1 MNYLYNQQNKLSNC
15 FILSNYVMNLDL
27 SATALAIYCYLM
39 YIEDRKNYECYP
51 SYKTI
56 GKALKIK
63 SKNTVAKY
71 VAELEEKCLIST
83 EPTEVVLKNGKKAL
97 NNVKPIL
104 AKNIYEKTCAIENY
118 STRANKV
125 FVKSGDD
132 MRLRREFWSK
142 AIAETSALLKDME
155 KAMVLCDI
163 PSKVMNFWT
172 GQVRAIQDL
181 LMNRRNTEHKTYMG

>member
-1 MNYLYNQQNKLSNC
+1 
-15 FILSNYVMNLDL
+15 MNLDL

-83 EPTEVVLKNGKKAL
+83 EPTEVVLKNGKKRNGNLKYKIRPIREAL
-97 NNVKPIL
+97 EYNFERQLKEN
-104 AKNIYEKTCAIENY
+104 AEKVAI
-118 STRANKV
+118 
-125 FVKSGDD
+125 D
-132 MRLRREFWSK
+132 K
-142 AIAETSALLKDME
+142 AQKELE
-155 KAMVLCDI
+155 KYDKKH
-163 PSKVMNFWT
+163 PK
-172 GQVRAIQDL
+172 
-181 LMNRRNTEHKTYMG
+181 EPP

>member
-1 MNYLYNQQNKLSNC
+1 MSNC

-83 EPTEVVLKNGKKAL
+83 EPTEVVLKNGKKRNGNLKYKIRPIRDAL
-97 NNVKPIL
+97 EYNF
-104 AKNIYEKTCAIENY
+104 EKQLRENAEKAAIE
-118 STRANKV
+118 
-125 FVKSGDD
+125 
-132 MRLRREFWSK
+132 K
-142 AIAETSALLKDME
+142 AQKKLE
-155 KAMVLCDI
+155 KYDKKH
-163 PSKVMNFWT
+163 PK
-172 GQVRAIQDL
+172 
-181 LMNRRNTEHKTYMG
+181 EPP

>member
-1 MNYLYNQQNKLSNC
+1 MYRSPLPERRIQMNYLYNQQTKLSNC
-15 FILSNYVMNLDL
+15 FILSNYVMNLEL

-83 EPTEVVLKNGKKAL
+83 EPTEVILKNGKKRNGNLKYKIRPIRDAL
-97 NNVKPIL
+97 EYNF
-104 AKNIYEKTCAIENY
+104 EKQLREN
-118 STRANKV
+118 A
-125 FVKSGDD
+125 
-132 MRLRREFWSK
+132 
-142 AIAETSALLKDME
+142 E
-155 KAMVLCDI
+155 KA
-163 PSKVMNFWT
+163 
-172 GQVRAIQDL
+172 AIDKAQKELEKYDKKHPK
-181 LMNRRNTEHKTYMG
+181 EPP

>member
-27 SATALAIYCYLM
+27 SATALAIFCYLM

-83 EPTEVVLKNGKKAL
+83 EPTEVVLKNGKKRNGNLKYKIRPIREAL
-97 NNVKPIL
+97 EYNFERQLKEN
-104 AKNIYEKTCAIENY
+104 AEKVAID
-118 STRANKV
+118 
-125 FVKSGDD
+125 KSQKE
-132 MRLRREFWSK
+132 L
-142 AIAETSALLKDME
+142 E
-155 KAMVLCDI
+155 KFDKKH
-163 PSKVMNFWT
+163 PK
-172 GQVRAIQDL
+172 
-181 LMNRRNTEHKTYMG
+181 EPP

>member
-1 MNYLYNQQNKLSNC
+1 MRQLTSSERRIQMNYLYNQQNKLSNC
-15 FILSNYVMNLDL
+15 FTLSNYVMNLEL

-83 EPTEVVLKNGKKAL
+83 EPTEVVLKSGKKRNGNLKYKIRPIRDAL
-97 NNVKPIL
+97 EYNF
-104 AKNIYEKTCAIENY
+104 EKQLRENAEKAAIE
-118 STRANKV
+118 
-125 FVKSGDD
+125 
-132 MRLRREFWSK
+132 K
-142 AIAETSALLKDME
+142 AQKELKKYDKKHPKE
-155 KAMVLCDI
+155 
-163 PSKVMNFWT
+163 PP
-172 GQVRAIQDL
+172 
-181 LMNRRNTEHKTYMG
+181 

>member
-1 MNYLYNQQNKLSNC
+1 MSNC

-83 EPTEVVLKNGKKAL
+83 EPTEVVLKNGKKRNGNLKYKIRPIREAL
-97 NNVKPIL
+97 EYNFERQLKEN
-104 AKNIYEKTCAIENY
+104 AEKTAI
-118 STRANKV
+118 
-125 FVKSGDD
+125 D
-132 MRLRREFWSK
+132 K
-142 AIAETSALLKDME
+142 AQKELE
-155 KAMVLCDI
+155 KYDKKH
-163 PSKVMNFWT
+163 PK
-172 GQVRAIQDL
+172 
-181 LMNRRNTEHKTYMG
+181 EPP

>member
-71 VAELEEKCLIST
+71 VAELEEKCKKKGGYTT
-83 EPTEVVLKNGKKAL
+83 EAEMTYSEYIADLEFTESELNDKELMLSYKCEYLK
-97 NNVKPIL
+97 
-104 AKNIYEKTCAIENY
+104 
-118 STRANKV
+118 
-125 FVKSGDD
+125 
-132 MRLRREFWSK
+132 
-142 AIAETSALLKDME
+142 LLKFPKHVFWQLSD
-155 KAMVLCDI
+155 KKQDI
-163 PSKVMNFWT
+163 LDETIVVYNFDNSRHGYAFDYDSGLVVVW
-172 GQVRAIQDL
+172 G
-181 LMNRRNTEHKTYMG
+181 

>member
-1 MNYLYNQQNKLSNC
+1 MSNC
-15 FILSNYVMNLDL
+15 FILSNYVMNLEL

-83 EPTEVVLKNGKKAL
+83 EPTEVVLKNGKKRNGNLKYKIRPIRDAL
-97 NNVKPIL
+97 EYNF
-104 AKNIYEKTCAIENY
+104 EKQLRENAEKAAIE
-118 STRANKV
+118 
-125 FVKSGDD
+125 
-132 MRLRREFWSK
+132 K
-142 AIAETSALLKDME
+142 AQKKLKKYDKKHPKE
-155 KAMVLCDI
+155 
-163 PSKVMNFWT
+163 PP
-172 GQVRAIQDL
+172 
-181 LMNRRNTEHKTYMG
+181 

>member
-1 MNYLYNQQNKLSNC
+1 MYRSPLPERRIQMNYLYNQQNKLSNC

-83 EPTEVVLKNGKKAL
+83 EPTEVVLKNGKKRNGNLKYKIRPIREAL
-97 NNVKPIL
+97 EYNFERQLKEN
-104 AKNIYEKTCAIENY
+104 AEKVAID
-118 STRANKV
+118 
-125 FVKSGDD
+125 KSQKE
-132 MRLRREFWSK
+132 L
-142 AIAETSALLKDME
+142 E
-155 KAMVLCDI
+155 KYDKKH
-163 PSKVMNFWT
+163 PK
-172 GQVRAIQDL
+172 
-181 LMNRRNTEHKTYMG
+181 EPP

>member
-1 MNYLYNQQNKLSNC
+1 MSNC
-15 FILSNYVMNLDL
+15 FILSNYVMNLEL

-83 EPTEVVLKNGKKAL
+83 EPTEVVLKNGKKRNGNLKYKIRPIRDAL
-97 NNVKPIL
+97 EYNF
-104 AKNIYEKTCAIENY
+104 EKQLRENAEKAAIE
-118 STRANKV
+118 
-125 FVKSGDD
+125 
-132 MRLRREFWSK
+132 K
-142 AIAETSALLKDME
+142 AQKELE
-155 KAMVLCDI
+155 KYDKRH
-163 PSKVMNFWT
+163 PK
-172 GQVRAIQDL
+172 
-181 LMNRRNTEHKTYMG
+181 EPP